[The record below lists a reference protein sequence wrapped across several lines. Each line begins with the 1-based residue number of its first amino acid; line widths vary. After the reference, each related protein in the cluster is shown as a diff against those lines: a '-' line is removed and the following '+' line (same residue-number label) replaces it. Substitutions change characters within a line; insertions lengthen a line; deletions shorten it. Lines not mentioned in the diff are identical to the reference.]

1 MDFEILENLPETV
14 SETSVSIS
22 TDSLID
28 LNKAYMGKIVDSV
41 MERVLDGHTDE
52 VRVLVLAKK
61 GQELYKQL
69 EERIRP
75 VAEEKVRLAKGE
87 IYRTFDTEIKQQE
100 TGVKY
105 DYSKCNDPQWERLN
119 ASAEAANKALK
130 AREET
135 LKTLTSPVDVLD
147 PETGEVTTV
156 KPPVRSGKTGLAVSI
171 K

>member
-1 MDFEILENLPETV
+1 METLELLPETV
-14 SETSVSIS
+14 TETGMELS
-22 TDSLID
+22 TESLLN
-28 LNKAYMGKIVDSV
+28 LNKSYMGKIVDSV
-41 MERVLDGHTDE
+41 MERVLDGRTDE

-75 VAEEKVRLAKGE
+75 VAEEKVRLSKGE

-105 DYSKCNDPQWERLN
+105 DYSKCNDPQWERLS
-119 ASAEAANKALK
+119 AAAEAANKALK
-130 AREET
+130 AREAT
-135 LKTLTSPVDVLD
+135 LKTFTSPVDVLD

-156 KPPVRSGKTGLAVSI
+156 KPPIRSGKTGLAVSI